1 MVAVGEDSND
11 FQKSNLPQSLSM
23 ATHSPSLVPLQSLQ
37 APKDVSLSEIE
48 AELAKI
54 WQSYSVASDD
64 GNTLAATRAA
74 TFTLV
79 VYEPEETQQLLA
91 ALGFYTG
98 PIDGIGGPRTEA
110 AIRAAESSLGMKR
123 DGKASP
129 LLLEKLR
136 EALAKKSILVAVGE
150 ATRSPS
156 YALDAAGAGIAD
168 AIASQNPCRI
178 ISLFPVAGED
188 EGVTAQVS
196 AYCPINKQSRNAL
209 VCGEYIM
216 LKGTE
221 NALERVASMVSSLV
235 MGELPSI
242 LWWKATPSTDQA
254 LFDRLS
260 KTCTAVVVDSSHF
273 LTDPEGDLLKVA
285 HMIQN
290 QVQVSDLNWRR
301 LAAWQELTAEAFD
314 PPERRAAI
322 REVDRIVIDYEKGNS
337 TQALMFLGWLAS
349 RLNWEP
355 ISRSKEDDI
364 YELQRIH
371 LTAAD
376 GRAIEV
382 ELAAI
387 PTADTGEVTGDL
399 VSLKLTSTNLDA
411 DCCTVL
417 CSETTGCMRME
428 AGGGAQSCRIN
439 QVTPL
444 DDQKAETLLGE
455 QLQRLGQDVL
465 FEESLA
471 VTAKILTIAA

>member
-1 MVAVGEDSND
+1 MVAVGEDY
-11 FQKSNLPQSLSM
+11 NLHPSSFIYM
-23 ATHSPSLVPLQSLQ
+23 AIHSPSLVPLQSLQ

-54 WQSYSVASDD
+54 WQSYGTASDD
-64 GNTLAATRAA
+64 GTTLSATRAA

-91 ALGFYTG
+91 ALRFYTG

-110 AIRAAESSLGMKR
+110 AIRAAQANLGMKR

-129 LLLEKLR
+129 ALLAKLR
-136 EALAKKSILVAVGE
+136 EALAKQKGAI
-150 ATRSPS
+150 ATDAGNGLSS

-168 AIASQNPCRI
+168 AIATQNPCRI
-178 ISLFPVAGED
+178 ISLFPVAGD
-188 EGVTAQVS
+188 DQGVTAQVS
-196 AYCPINKQSRNAL
+196 AYCPINKQSRNSL
-209 VCGEYIM
+209 VCGEYIT

-221 NALERVASMVSSLV
+221 GALERVATMVSSLV

-242 LWWKATPSTDQA
+242 LWWKSTPSTDQD

-260 KTCTAVVVDSSHF
+260 KTCTAVAVDSSYF
-273 LTDPEGDLLKVA
+273 MTDPEGDLLKVA
-285 HMIQN
+285 HLIQS

-314 PPERRAAI
+314 APERRAAI
-322 REVDRIVIDYEKGNS
+322 REVDRVVIDYEKGNS

-349 RLNWEP
+349 RLGWEP
-355 ISRSKEDDI
+355 VSRSKEDDI

-376 GRAIEV
+376 GREIEA

-387 PTADTGEVTGDL
+387 PTGDTGEVTGDL
-399 VSLKLTSTNLDA
+399 VSLKLTSTNLAA

-428 AGGGAQSCRIN
+428 AGGGAQTCRIN

-471 VTAKILTIAA
+471 VTAKILAIAA